1 MKQVKTILV
10 LLVALMTGANSSV
23 WAAVGDTFTVNSREG
38 IPVTYKVVTES
49 GSTGTVQVGVGES
62 ETPAVA
68 KETEGTVT
76 IPESGVDL
84 SII

>member
-23 WAAVGDTFTVNSREG
+23 WAAVGDTFTVNCREG

-49 GSTGTVQVGVGES
+49 G
-62 ETPAVA
+62 
-68 KETEGTVT
+68 
-76 IPESGVDL
+76 
-84 SII
+84 